1 VVAERRDCPVCGAP
15 DWGAERC
22 SSCDADLRA
31 PELARYAQLVGEI
44 EELRREWGRVR
55 EQYEAREEERRQLA
69 AAMNARRKVA
79 PPPPPPLHRPRPE
92 QPPKPMTAPSTQSN
106 IRRDRTEWS
115 ADRVRDVLLWT
126 GGLLLVL
133 AIVSFVAVLW
143 TRDDDGRPFWTAG
156 RVGLLLF
163 VLTIVAA
170 VVAVRLRRHLPAT
183 AEVVGVLVLA
193 LAATDWYAVRRAGIA
208 TSVEPALW
216 WSIGAALGTVVA
228 IGAGRI
234 GFRGP
239 RIIAPILGQISLMC
253 AFTLLDDPVEWAVAY
268 AIGSALSVLVASK
281 LLSRASLI
289 ASVRTLLI
297 GAALFEVVGLVSAA
311 AAFGDVDDNTVFQR
325 TLAVA
330 ALGLAPAVAR
340 WSYAGRLGR
349 LRHVA
354 HALVATTAFAIEAA
368 IVTATNPSSGG
379 VVLAVGAVVGGL
391 AISVAVAL
399 PEVLR
404 KGVAIG
410 GALMFGLAAAVAS
423 ISTVATM
430 LLPLSWIG
438 QPWDL
443 DISAD
448 AAEHLIA
455 GESTS
460 ASGVE
465 QWSLVAFGIG
475 AAVAVLLASR
485 KGRMA
490 AILPAQAN
498 RWIVPTALTWC
509 AVGAVGVL
517 PKYPGVPVV
526 AAWGSALV
534 VALAMVAI
542 AAPRERA
549 RPTWA
554 VSAFVASLLPYASSL
569 GWSFTHRALTVAEF
583 AATAL
588 VLSWSASRAERIVTR
603 SLLASLALSG
613 VLATSSSACLALG
626 TSVEA
631 AGFALLV
638 VAIAALLVVA
648 SRGAPDVVSR
658 VLEATALGGLAVGTA
673 LTAGAVSWLAPAFT
687 LLTVGFALAATRP
700 SRHVYGWAALGTGAA
715 AVLAWFAA
723 AGVGASAEGLVLAAM
738 SGIVLVVACFKRG
751 SQAATIV
758 EWLAILGLSIGS
770 SIAAERSNPAW
781 LAGSLTIASVALAVA
796 AVLPGSLPGHPYLA
810 AATIGGAVSAWL
822 ATADVRVPEAYS
834 MTWAAVA
841 LGSGWWL
848 RRQRSRTSS
857 WIAYG
862 PGLVIALAPT
872 TAIAIAH
879 DELPRTLLALG
890 GGLVA
895 LAIGAQRRLQAPLLL
910 GAGTMAV
917 IGIDAI
923 APAAAGLPR
932 WIPLAIVGLL
942 LVWVGATAERRLA
955 QARQLRDLIGQFD

>member
-1 VVAERRDCPVCGAP
+1 MVAERRDCPVCGAP

-22 SSCDADLRA
+22 SSCDADLKA

-55 EQYEAREEERRQLA
+55 DEYEAREVERRQLA
-69 AAMNARRKVA
+69 LVMNARRKSA
-79 PPPPPPLHRPRPE
+79 RPPSPPPHWPRPE
-92 QPPKPMTAPSTQSN
+92 QSPTPTRASTPSN
-106 IRRDRTEWS
+106 VRKDRTEWS

-156 RVGLLLF
+156 RVGVLLF

-170 VVAVRLRRHLPAT
+170 VVAVLLRRRLPAT

-193 LAATDWYAVRRAGIA
+193 LAATDWYAVRRAGVAASI
-208 TSVEPALW
+208 EPALW
-216 WSIGAALGTVVA
+216 WSIGAALGTLIA
-228 IGAGRI
+228 IGAGHM

-239 RIIAPILGQISLMC
+239 RIIAPVLGLISLMC
-253 AFTLLDDPVEWAVAY
+253 AFAMLDEPVEWAVAY
-268 AIGSALSVLVASK
+268 AIGSALSVLVASR
-281 LLSRASLI
+281 LLSRANLI
-289 ASVRTLLI
+289 ASVRTLLV
-297 GAALFEVVGLVSAA
+297 GAALFEVIALISAA
-311 AAFGDVDDNTVFQR
+311 AAVGEVDDNTVFQR

-330 ALGLAPAVAR
+330 ALGLAPALAR
-340 WSYAGRLGR
+340 WSFASRLER
-349 LRHVA
+349 LRNVA
-354 HALVATTAFAIEAA
+354 LALVATTTVAIEAA

-391 AISVAVAL
+391 AISVAIAL
-399 PEVLR
+399 PAVLR

-410 GALMFGLAAAVAS
+410 GALVFGLAGAVAS
-423 ISTVATM
+423 ASTLATM

-443 DISAD
+443 DVSAD

-460 ASGVE
+460 VSGVE
-465 QWSLVAFGIG
+465 QWALVAFGIG
-475 AAVAVLLASR
+475 AVVAVLLASR
-485 KGRMA
+485 TGRMS

-498 RWIVPTALTWC
+498 RWVLPIALTWC
-509 AVGAVGVL
+509 AVGTVGVL
-517 PKYPGVPVV
+517 PKLPGVPVV
-526 AAWGSALV
+526 AAWGVALL
-534 VALAMVAI
+534 VALAMVALG
-542 AAPRERA
+542 AQCERA

-554 VSAFVASLLPYASSL
+554 VSAFAASVLPFASSL
-569 GWSFTHRALTVAEF
+569 GWSFTHRALTVGEF
-583 AATAL
+583 AATA
-588 VLSWSASRAERIVTR
+588 VALSWSAWRAERAVTR
-603 SLLASLALSG
+603 SLLAALALSG
-613 VLATSSSACLALG
+613 GFATSCSACLALG

-638 VAIAALLVVA
+638 VAVAAVLVLA
-648 SRGAPDVVSR
+648 ARGSADVVSL
-658 VLEATALGGLAVGTA
+658 VLEATAVGGIAVGLA

-687 LLTVGFALAATRP
+687 LVTVGFALAATRP
-700 SRHVYGWAALGTGAA
+700 SRHVYGWAALATGAA

-723 AGVGASAEGLVLAAM
+723 AGVGANAEGLVLAAM

-751 SQAATIV
+751 SEAAMIV
-758 EWLAILGLSIGS
+758 EWLAVIGLSIGS
-770 SIAAERSNPAW
+770 SIAADRSNPAW

-810 AATIGGAVSAWL
+810 AATIGGAISAWL
-822 ATADVRVPEAYS
+822 ATADVRVPEAYTT
-834 MTWAAVA
+834 TWAALA

-848 RRQRSRTSS
+848 RVQRPVTSS

-862 PGLVIALAPT
+862 PGLVIAFAPT
-872 TAIAIAH
+872 TSIAIAH
-879 DELPRTLLALG
+879 DELPRTLLAIG
-890 GGLVA
+890 GGLVS

-910 GAGTMAV
+910 GAATMAV